1 MGGACR
7 ENDLDPKVL
16 ENVRAKS
23 ISREAFPTYELSIG
37 CKLTPREAAGGFHAN
52 PDFDHLL
59 WTVEHSDIIIKDPK
73 LIIRIRLDPGAHTTQ
88 TISIDHADNPETI
101 IL

>member
-1 MGGACR
+1 LGGACR

-23 ISREAFPTYELSIG
+23 ISRRAFPTYEPSIG
-37 CKLTPREAAGGFHAN
+37 CKLTPREAAGGFHAK